1 MAQTVFWVLLT
12 TVIRRLPVG
21 AVVGMAGCWAWA
33 GLPVVAVDVGLRVAF
48 GDALGLA
55 AAEGEAL
62 WLGAGDGECA
72 EVVGVPDGRAAA
84 V

>member
-1 MAQTVFWVLLT
+1 M
-12 TVIRRLPVG
+12 
-21 AVVGMAGCWAWA
+21 
-33 GLPVVAVDVGLRVAF
+33 
-48 GDALGLA
+48 GLA